1 MFITKDW
8 IDAAAVSLTSYKNQL
23 ATFVS
28 NRLSGFF
35 QKVDTLCILFIF
47 RICLIRPHSRTLV
60 NLSRKNIIYNTV
72 PVAFIQFLSVIHFV
86 LNATLFSTSSDSALL
101 PPSGLQKTRSTLLL
115 YLDIALFLTVCLH
128 RTNRWVAIKI
138 PTADSSSSSR
148 ECKVLQELEHYA
160 EEKKT
165 TLRSFHIT
173 RLLDHFVHKGPNG
186 SHDCLVFPLLGP
198 STSTLINP
206 YFSAAQY
213 DDSGQYHNYIR
224 PSIILRMTESLL
236 KAVTFVYKCG
246 FVHGGKTD
254 LLIYFNI
261 VS

>member
-1 MFITKDW
+1 M
-8 IDAAAVSLTSYKNQL
+8 
-23 ATFVS
+23 
-28 NRLSGFF
+28 
-35 QKVDTLCILFIF
+35 
-47 RICLIRPHSRTLV
+47 
-60 NLSRKNIIYNTV
+60 
-72 PVAFIQFLSVIHFV
+72 AFIQFPLVIHFV
-86 LNATLFSTSSDSALL
+86 PNATLFSTSSDSALSL
-101 PPSGLQKTRSTLLL
+101 QSGLQRTRSTLLL
-115 YLDIALFLTVCLH
+115 YLDIILLLTVCLH

-160 EEKKT
+160 EEQKT

-173 RLLDHFVHKGPNG
+173 RLLSHFVHKGPNG

-198 STSTLINP
+198 STSTLINHC
-206 YFSAAQY
+206 FFAAQH
-213 DDSGQYHNYIR
+213 DDSGQYHDYIR
-224 PSIILRMTESLL
+224 PSTILRMAESLL
-236 KAVTFVYKCG
+236 KAVTFVHKCG